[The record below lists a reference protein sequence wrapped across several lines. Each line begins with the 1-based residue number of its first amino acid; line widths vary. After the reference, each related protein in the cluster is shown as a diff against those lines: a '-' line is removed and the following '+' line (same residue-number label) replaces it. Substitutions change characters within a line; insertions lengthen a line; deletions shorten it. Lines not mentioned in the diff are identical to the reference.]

1 MCKSENQFS
10 LVVLNSGR
18 ASGQENPLRLI
29 SSSFFLFMEVSLY
42 LDIHEILILR
52 ARKPS
57 ITSDELALNIF
68 FKHSYKTT
76 RKGWQIP
83 DLMTKSLKN
92 LEFVLSRSLKPLIQN
107 KGSQTRKKKRS
118 FIMGIILI
126 GFKQNKINVQFEVL
140 TTIIKLDE

>member
-1 MCKSENQFS
+1 MSFYSTANRLHLNVIPHSWSHIKLSFEMCKSENQFS

-57 ITSDELALNIF
+57 ITSDELALNN
-68 FKHSYKTT
+68 
-76 RKGWQIP
+76 P
-83 DLMTKSLKN
+83 
-92 LEFVLSRSLKPLIQN
+92 FVLFSSNTLTKQHEKADRSQIWWQ
-107 KGSQTRKKKRS
+107 RVW
-118 FIMGIILI
+118 
-126 GFKQNKINVQFEVL
+126 KIWNL
-140 TTIIKLDE
+140 SCLAAWSL

>member
-29 SSSFFLFMEVSLY
+29 SSFFFLFMEVSLY

-57 ITSDELALNIF
+57 ITSDELALNN
-68 FKHSYKTT
+68 
-76 RKGWQIP
+76 P
-83 DLMTKSLKN
+83 
-92 LEFVLSRSLKPLIQN
+92 FVLFSSNTLTKQHEKADRSQI
-107 KGSQTRKKKRS
+107 
-118 FIMGIILI
+118 
-126 GFKQNKINVQFEVL
+126 
-140 TTIIKLDE
+140 